1 MKTPDQTPPS
11 LIEYLNVLRRRKLII
26 ISTVVL
32 VASVA
37 VGLSLQQTKIYQ
49 ASADVLLSRQ
59 SLASALTQTTDPI
72 LSTDPIRIAQT
83 QVDIA
88 RLPAV
93 AQRATKNVRGRT
105 AGGLL
110 TNSTVTSTANSDI
123 LTITVDDPIPSTAV
137 KLTNAYARAFA
148 GYSLQ
153 LATTTLKTAR
163 LEIQHRIA
171 ALQQQGDR
179 TSVLYR
185 TLQDTAQR
193 LRTME
198 LLQNP
203 STVVNRASD
212 VTRVKPTPKRN
223 ALLGAM
229 FGLILGCALAFL
241 WDALDTR
248 VRSEAGIEERL
259 GLPMLSRLPP
269 PTRKLSVEHRLAML
283 DDPSDIQS
291 EAIRRLR
298 VNVEFANLDLA
309 ARTLMITSSVQQ
321 EGKST
326 TIANLAVAL
335 ARSGRNV
342 VLVDLD
348 LRRPALATFFGISG
362 RAGVTDVALGR
373 LPLEK
378 AVVPIPL
385 AGIASSNGARSDHG
399 LRANGGLPG
408 YGLNGA
414 GTLSVLPAGE
424 LPANPGEFTGTI
436 ALERLIAVL
445 RERYDLVL
453 IDAPPMCVVG
463 DAMILSAHVDA
474 LIVVA
479 RLGLVDRQTL
489 DDLARELHASPAA
502 KLGFILTGAA
512 RDDYYGKSGYYGY
525 NAPKDEPTRH
535 DRERR
540 PTASV

>member
-11 LIEYLNVLRRRKLII
+11 LIEYLNLLRRRKLII
-26 ISTVVL
+26 VVTAVL

-37 VGLSLQQTKIYQ
+37 VALSLRQTKIYQ

-59 SLASALTQTTDPI
+59 SLASALTQTSDPI
-72 LSTDPIRIAQT
+72 LSTDPVRIAQT

-93 AQRATKNVRGRT
+93 AQQATKNVRDRT

-110 TNSTVTSTANSDI
+110 ANSTVTSTTNSDI

-148 GYSLQ
+148 NYSLQ

-163 LEIQHRIA
+163 LELQHRIA

-185 TLQDTAQR
+185 TLQSTAQQ

-203 STVVNRASD
+203 STVVNRASEA
-212 VTRVKPTPKRN
+212 VRVKPTPKRT
-223 ALLGAM
+223 ALLGAL

-241 WDALDTR
+241 WEALDTR
-248 VRSEAGIEERL
+248 IRSEAGIEERL

-269 PTRKLSVEHRLAML
+269 PTRKLSAEHRLAML
-283 DDPSDIQS
+283 DDPSDIQA

-348 LRRPALATFFGISG
+348 LRRPALATFFGIPG
-362 RAGVTDVALGR
+362 KAGVTDVALGR

-385 AGIASSNGARSDHG
+385 AGISSNGGRSDYG
-399 LRANGGLPG
+399 LRTTAALPG
-408 YGLNGA
+408 YVANGV

-424 LPANPGEFTGTI
+424 LPANAGEFTGTI
-436 ALERLIAVL
+436 ALQRVIAVL
-445 RERYDLVL
+445 RERYEFVL

-463 DAMILSAHVDA
+463 DAMTLSAHVDA

-479 RLGLVDRQTL
+479 RLGLVDRRTL

-525 NAPKDEPTRH
+525 KARKDESTRH